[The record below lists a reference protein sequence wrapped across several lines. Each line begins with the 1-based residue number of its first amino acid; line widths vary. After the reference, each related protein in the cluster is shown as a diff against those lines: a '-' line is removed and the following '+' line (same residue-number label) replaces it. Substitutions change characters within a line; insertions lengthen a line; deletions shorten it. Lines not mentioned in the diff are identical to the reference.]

1 MRSFVEPLGLRNSS
15 LHQMVGPSSCRRTG
29 TSGVGP
35 TCCRKRP
42 SAGRGRQGRE
52 ARDMLPLIP
61 PPTPGRDARTP
72 PAVPYLRDCMADPSP
87 RLLAL
92 LGEALPREGLMLR
105 AAATR
110 DALESLP
117 GEADERTVLVL
128 LDLRTPGAT
137 A

>member
-92 LGEALPREGLMLR
+92 SEDAALLALLGEALPREGLTLR

-110 DALESLP
+110 DA
-117 GEADERTVLVL
+117 
-128 LDLRTPGAT
+128 
-137 A
+137 